1 MREEENKN
9 GDEVCCFLKPEI
21 ISVDKCTLKTLPI
34 RSNRYTF
41 FI

>member
-9 GDEVCCFLKPEI
+9 GDEVRCFLKPEI
-21 ISVDKCTLKTLPI
+21 IPVDKYILNTLPV